1 MIAGYFQGKLKGY
14 PVWSSPN
21 NIAPFL
27 DEHSQPP
34 AACPSIVNAKA
45 LGMNTFLPWHCSLP
59 SFTDTV
65 TAGVGPMKS
74 CYQFSITGGCWL
86 ICAETWST

>member
-1 MIAGYFQGKLKGY
+1 LLGYFQGKLKGY
-14 PVWSSPN
+14 PVWSNPN

-65 TAGVGPMKS
+65 TAGVGT
-74 CYQFSITGGCWL
+74 YQVMLSIFYHWWVLANLCRNLVT
-86 ICAETWST
+86 

>member
-1 MIAGYFQGKLKGY
+1 LTLLGYFQGKIKGY
-14 PVWSSPN
+14 PVWSNPN

-59 SFTDTV
+59 SLILSLQVLDLQSHAINFLSLGG
-65 TAGVGPMKS
+65 AG
-74 CYQFSITGGCWL
+74 
-86 ICAETWST
+86 